1 MKKILTLCLAVLTA
15 AVTVNAKDYKHSL
28 GMYGGFGIGIQY
40 KVMPKEHFT
49 IIVEEGY
56 AFCPSRTANVGG
68 YQSWATNCVLAYQT
82 KTLAEGQGI
91 KLGVYAGGQVK
102 FHYAFDNAGLI
113 GLGAA
118 AGIEANMTNAPIAFS
133 FDFRPGYGCLIT
145 STGGWTIDPVTG
157 DLVPAG
163 GCNVTAAH
171 LFDCSLNLGIRYT
184 F

>member
-1 MKKILTLCLAVLTA
+1 MKRILTVFVAALM
-15 AVTVNAKDYKHSL
+15 AVTMVNAKDYKHSL
-28 GMYGGFGIGIQY
+28 GMYGGLGIGVQY

-56 AFCPSRTANVGG
+56 ALCPSRTANVGG

-102 FHYAFDNAGLI
+102 LHYVFDDAALI
-113 GLGAA
+113 GFGAA

-133 FDFRPGYGCLIT
+133 FDFRPGYGCLLIDQKPYGG
-145 STGGWTIDPVTG
+145 TGIG
-157 DLVPAG
+157 AG
-163 GCNVTAAH
+163 H
-171 LFDCSLNLGIRYT
+171 IFDYSFALGVRYT